1 MDQVSA
7 FFGAH
12 PTTEQRP
19 AARLEYVLAVARAFL
34 AITGFIAIYFD
45 PSEPERL
52 AGLAYGALS
61 LYALFSVSVLML
73 VRRAPEIRPVHGRVI
88 HALDI
93 VFVSALTFVSDGPVS
108 PFFLFYLFVV
118 LSAAYRWGFRET
130 LGTALVTAAV
140 FFLETVVALAG
151 PWRHTLLDAAQFQE
165 NRTIIRIGYLAI
177 TGVLM
182 GYLAEQEKRFRGEMT
197 AVAEA
202 MQQPRVEL
210 GLGGSVEALGQ
221 MLLRLFGAR
230 SLAFIVQEHEAGET
244 TVWRMEKGDDGA
256 VTAHRADVESSAQR
270 TWFFATPS
278 RTWHAAR
285 AGDEAVCR
293 ARAVQPHAWLL
304 RPVSVTLPDDLPIAP
319 GLSLT
324 VTDIGLKR
332 EWRGRVILCQIQE
345 GGTLE
350 HQLHFL
356 DVLTAQITPAL
367 TNMVLLRRLRSQAG
381 AAERA
386 RVARELHDSTIQALI
401 GIEMKIAALG
411 RSTDTGDPRIASELG
426 HVQEL
431 LRAEIL
437 GVRELMQTLR
447 PVELDAAHELPDVLA
462 SVVERFRRDSGVSAR
477 FVAKVDAIDL
487 PSGVSIEIVRI
498 VQEALANVRKHSRAR
513 NVLVRL
519 TQDAGQYTLAVED
532 DGRGF
537 EFEGTYSHEQ
547 LDRARIGPA
556 IIRERARLIGGR
568 MMLES
573 SPDVGARIEI
583 TFGVPAHV

>member
-7 FFGAH
+7 FVEAH
-12 PTTEQRP
+12 PTTESRP

-34 AITGFIAIYFD
+34 AITGFVAIYFD
-45 PSEPERL
+45 PSDPERL
-52 AGLAYGALS
+52 AELAYGALG
-61 LYALFSVSVLML
+61 LYALFSVVVLAL
-73 VRRAPEIRPVHGRVI
+73 IRNAPQIRPVHGRVI
-88 HALDI
+88 HSLDI
-93 VFVSALTFVSDGPVS
+93 FFVSALTFVSDGPVS

-130 LGTALVTAAV
+130 LGTAAVTAGV
-140 FFLETVVALAG
+140 FILETFGAIAG
-151 PWRHTLLDAAQFQE
+151 PWRGTFVDPTQFAL
-165 NRTIIRIGYLAI
+165 NRTIMRVGYLAI

-182 GYLAEQEKRFRGEMT
+182 AYLAEQEKRFRGEMS

-210 GLGGSVEALGQ
+210 GLGGSVEALGR
-221 MLLRLFGAR
+221 MLLRLFRAE
-230 SLAFIVQEHEAGET
+230 SVVFVVQEHEADDT
-244 TVWRMEKGDDGA
+244 AAWRIDRDAGTMAVHRVEVEPGDQRIWLFGTPA
-256 VTAHRADVESSAQR
+256 R
-270 TWFFATPS
+270 TWYAA
-278 RTWHAAR
+278 HAETGA
-285 AGDEAVCR
+285 ACR
-293 ARAVQPHAWLL
+293 ARAVQPDAWLL
-304 RPVSVTLPDDLPIAP
+304 RPVTVTLPRELPMPADV
-319 GLSLT
+319 SLA
-324 VTDIGLKR
+324 VTDVGLDG
-332 EWRGRVILCQIQE
+332 EWRGRVFLCCM
-345 GGTLE
+345 GGGDSLE

-356 DVLTAQITPAL
+356 DTLMAQITPAL

-401 GIEMKIAALG
+401 GIEMKIAALR
-411 RSTDTGDPRIASELG
+411 RSAEGGDAHVASELAN
-426 HVQEL
+426 VQEL

-437 GVRELMQTLR
+437 GVRELMQALR

-462 SVVERFRRDSGVSAR
+462 NVIERFRRDSGVSAR
-477 FVAKVDAIDL
+477 FVARVGTIEL
-487 PSGVSIEIVRI
+487 PSSTSIEIVRI

-519 TQDAGQYTLAVED
+519 TQDGDQYTLAIED

-537 EFEGTYSHEQ
+537 DFEGTYSHEQ

-573 SPDVGARIEI
+573 SRQVGARIEI
-583 TFGVPAHV
+583 TFGEPAHV

>member
-1 MDQVSA
+1 MDQV
-7 FFGAH
+7 
-12 PTTEQRP
+12 PTEQRP

-34 AITGFIAIYFD
+34 AITGFVAIYFD

-52 AGLAYGALS
+52 ATLAYVTLS
-61 LYALFSVSVLML
+61 LYALFSVVVLTL
-73 VRRAPEIRPVHGRVI
+73 IRNAPQIRPVHGRVI
-88 HALDI
+88 HSLDI

-130 LGTALVTAAV
+130 LGTAVITVGV
-140 FFLETVVALAG
+140 FILETVVAIAG
-151 PWRHTLLDAAQFQE
+151 PWRNTLLAPGQFE
-165 NRTIIRIGYLAI
+165 VNRTIMRVGYLAI

-182 GYLAEQEKRFRGEMT
+182 GYLAEQEKRFRGEMS
-197 AVAEA
+197 AIAEA
-202 MQQPRVEL
+202 MQQPRVER
-210 GLGGSVEALGQ
+210 GLGGSVEALGRL
-221 MLLRLFGAR
+221 LLRLFGAR
-230 SLAFIVQEHEAGET
+230 SIVFVVQEHEAEDT
-244 TVWRMEKGDDGA
+244 TLWRVDQQDGGA
-256 VTAHRADVESSAQR
+256 VTARRVDVERAAQR
-270 TWFFATPS
+270 TWFFDSPA
-278 RTWHAAR
+278 RTWHATR
-285 AGDEAVCR
+285 AEHDAACR
-293 ARAVQPHAWLL
+293 ARAVQPDAWLL
-304 RPVSVTLPDDLPIAP
+304 RPVSITLPEQLPVPP
-319 GLSLT
+319 GVSLM
-324 VTDIGLKR
+324 VTDIGLQG
-332 EWRGRVILCQIQE
+332 EWRGRVFLWSIDD
-345 GGTLE
+345 GRTLE

-356 DVLTAQITPAL
+356 DTLTAQITPAL
-367 TNMVLLRRLRSQAG
+367 TNMVLLRRLRSQAS

-401 GIEMKIAALG
+401 GIEMQIAALRRNAEG
-411 RSTDTGDPRIASELG
+411 GDPRIASELAG
-426 HVQEL
+426 VQDL

-462 SVVERFRRDSGVSAR
+462 NVVERFRRDSGVSAR
-477 FVAKVDAIDL
+477 FVAKVGMIDL
-487 PSGVSIEIVRI
+487 PPGVSIEIVRI

-519 TQDAGQYTLAVED
+519 TQDSTSYTLTIED

-568 MMLES
+568 MTLES
-573 SPDVGARIEI
+573 SRDVGARIEI

>member
-1 MDQVSA
+1 MDQVS
-7 FFGAH
+7 
-12 PTTEQRP
+12 TEQRP

-34 AITGFIAIYFD
+34 AITGFVAIYFD
-45 PSEPERL
+45 HTEPERL
-52 AGLAYGALS
+52 AALAYGALS
-61 LYALFSVSVLML
+61 LYALFSVVVLAL
-73 VRRAPEIRPVHGRVI
+73 IRNAPQIRPVHGRII

-108 PFFLFYLFVV
+108 PFFLFYLFAV

-130 LGTALVTAAV
+130 IGTAVVTAGV
-140 FFLETVVALAG
+140 FILETIVAVAG
-151 PWRHTLLDAAQFQE
+151 PWRNTLLAPGQFE
-165 NRTIIRIGYLAI
+165 VNRTIVRVGYLAI

-182 GYLAEQEKRFRGEMT
+182 GYLAEQEKRFRGEMS
-197 AVAEA
+197 AIAEA

-210 GLGGSVEALGQ
+210 GLGGSVEALGRL
-221 MLLRLFGAR
+221 LLRLFGAR
-230 SLAFIVQEHEAGET
+230 SIAFVVQEHEAEDT
-244 TVWRMEKGDDGA
+244 TVWRVDKPAGGA
-256 VTAHRADVESSAQR
+256 VTTHRADVEPTAQR
-270 TWFFATPS
+270 TWFFETSA
-278 RTWHAAR
+278 RTWHATR
-285 AGDEAVCR
+285 TGQEAVCR
-293 ARAVQPHAWLL
+293 ARAVQPDAWFL
-304 RPVSVTLPDDLPIAP
+304 RPVSVRIPEALPIPP
-319 GLSLT
+319 GVPLT
-324 VTDIGLKR
+324 VTDIGLEG
-332 EWRGRVILCQIQE
+332 EWRGRVFLCGIDE
-345 GGTLE
+345 GRTLE

-356 DVLTAQITPAL
+356 DMLTAQITPAL

-401 GIEMKIAALG
+401 GIEMQIAAL
-411 RSTDTGDPRIASELG
+411 RRNAEDGDPRIASELAT
-426 HVQEL
+426 VQEL

-462 SVVERFRRDSGVSAR
+462 NVVERFRRDTGVSAR
-477 FVAKVDAIDL
+477 FVTKVGTIDL
-487 PSGVSIEIVRI
+487 PPGVSIEIVRI

-519 TQDAGQYTLAVED
+519 TQDSSRYTLTIED

-556 IIRERARLIGGR
+556 IIKERARLIGGR
-568 MMLES
+568 MTLES
-573 SPDVGARIEI
+573 SHDVGARIDI
-583 TFGVPAHV
+583 TFGAPAHV